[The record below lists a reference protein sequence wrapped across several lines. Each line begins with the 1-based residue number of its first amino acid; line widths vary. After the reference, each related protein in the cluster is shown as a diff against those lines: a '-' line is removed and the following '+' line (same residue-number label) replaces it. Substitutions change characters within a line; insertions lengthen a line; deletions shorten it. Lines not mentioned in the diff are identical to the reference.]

1 MKYILF
7 YGTIITAASAAY
19 EYDASAAAAASKI
32 LQLPVMP
39 ALFGEDRELM
49 GHKRS
54 SKSRSSS
61 KSSSSSK
68 SGDGSRSGS
77 KDDGLADFLP
87 HEPAPA
93 IDDLDE
99 YYWWDLIVS
108 CFRCLYLWGDVN
120 WW

>member
-19 EYDASAAAAASKI
+19 KYDASAAAAASKI
-32 LQLPVMP
+32 PQLPVLP

-61 KSSSSSK
+61 ST

-108 CFRCLYLWGDVN
+108 CFRYLYLWGM
-120 WW
+120 